1 MSKPS
6 VMPAGNVVLRSF
18 ESEGVHRHSNPI
30 ENYYPLT
37 YRGAVVA
44 SKVIYFDIPKDLQ
57 LLSIA
62 ISSTAVLTDSNSIII
77 MMKNTQENISH
88 PFVIKPTGVV
98 PFGIVSVFANL
109 PFLMVSPDWKLEITI
124 NFSITYLNI
133 WAKEIFIERE
143 ILGRI

>member
-1 MSKPS
+1 MIKPS
-6 VMPAGNVVLRSF
+6 VMPAGNVILKSF
-18 ESEGVHRHSNPI
+18 ESEGIHRHSDPI

-44 SKVIYFDIPKDLQ
+44 NKVIYFDIPKDLQ
-57 LLSIA
+57 LLSISIA
-62 ISSTAVLTDSNSIII
+62 STAILTDSSLIII
-77 MMKNTQENISH
+77 LIKNTQQNISY
-88 PFVIKPTGVV
+88 PFTIKPIGIT
-98 PFGIVSVFANL
+98 PLGIVGVFANL
-109 PFLMVSPDWKLEITI
+109 PFLIISSDWKLEITV